1 MSADKN
7 MLSHQTWCKLGKPN
21 LESTTKFVQKSANVF
36 GDCLGAIEII
46 LEISNHSEKAKFF
59 IMAPGNLHEEVVLSR
74 TWMAKRSCTIEWTN
88 RHMSFL
94 DTSQQALTVV
104 KLAQGVKETS
114 PEILEY
120 RKSLQKKLI
129 ITASTSMD
137 TGKAKVESDSQT
149 LGHDLIIELKEKHAT
164 SSSTTKNE
172 MTQGGYQRRK
182 VYQPKYPS
190 QRAQQRRNKQVLVPK
205 HMV

>member
-1 MSADKN
+1 MYVPPARINMCIRHQDRNPLQRLALIDMSADKN

-74 TWMAKRSCTIEWTN
+74 TWMAKRNCTIGWTH
-88 RHMSFL
+88 RQMSFL
-94 DTSQQALTVV
+94 DTKQALTIVM
-104 KLAQGVKETS
+104 LAEGVKESS

-120 RKSLQKKLI
+120 RKSLQKKPI

-137 TGKAKVESDSQT
+137 KGKAKMESDPPT
-149 LGHDLIIELKEKHAT
+149 LNHGPITHSKE
-164 SSSTTKNE
+164 E
-172 MTQGGYQRRK
+172 
-182 VYQPKYPS
+182 
-190 QRAQQRRNKQVLVPK
+190 
-205 HMV
+205 

>member
-1 MSADKN
+1 MCIRHQDGSPLQRLTLIDMSADKN

-46 LEISNHSEKAKFF
+46 LEISNHSEKAKFYV
-59 IMAPGNLHEEVVLSR
+59 MAPGNLQEEVVLSR
-74 TWMAKRSCTIEWTN
+74 TWMANRNCTIGWTH

-94 DTSQQALTVV
+94 NENQAITVV
-104 KLAQGVKETS
+104 MLAEGIKESS

-120 RKSLQKKLI
+120 RKSLQKKPI
-129 ITASTSMD
+129 ITASTSID
-137 TGKAKVESDSQT
+137 KGKAKVESDSQT
-149 LGHDLIIELKEKHAT
+149 LGHDLITELKEKHAT

-172 MTQGGYQRRK
+172 MPQGGYQ
-182 VYQPKYPS
+182 
-190 QRAQQRRNKQVLVPK
+190 
-205 HMV
+205 